1 MNFTARTKYKTTI
14 GSKGFVFPLVIV
26 LAAITFVG
34 MSAVLFFA
42 QTESKL
48 TNKFVDYMLAERI
61 ADSGVE
67 QALFYLKSDKVL
79 NAALIDLMRE
89 EKDGE
94 LSLPDVLKTEIAML
108 GNGKGINGI
117 EITVNYI
124 YVPSPYPDG
133 GVYTGDIQ
141 ITSTGIYTNSLNQ
154 TVKRQ
159 IEAIYGVR
167 ALYLGIVA
175 PKHALFI
182 REKENLN
189 YNFEDDI
196 NPSEMKILN
205 GDVYIKNGITAELS
219 DYIIRKMIDKNEL
232 TWDEYY
238 YIDHPP
244 SSYGLDK
251 GGIDFLDSQ
260 QIEYEKFGIFRK
272 FNVFGQPV
280 KEKYSQ
286 NVYRS
291 QGYYTDQVIK
301 LQGLEFYKSMA
312 KLVLEPRKYSR
323 GGKVSHDRYFK
334 DVIFEGENGL
344 NTSKYNK
351 VLPLYGYGDWRNAP
365 VVDPNRYGPRS
376 REYDMSKP
384 INIDGISFIRGD
396 VFIEGWYEG
405 LGILVV
411 QGNVYLGGSVRA
423 LDKEQSGHPSLLNII
438 VYEDPQR
445 EGGYTT
451 TNHASFKKTG
461 HVIMQPHDDNDW
473 SESGGEKADTN
484 MKIDPSIYT
493 QNGLQINKDSFR
505 DNNYDL
511 GSFDMSFKHNFVTD
525 TVNMNFLPHD
535 IIIYGKNPDDEFRN
549 GDVNGLEDFLQ
560 AEFNVVM
567 KSWVVKTVGANSIN

>member
-1 MNFTARTKYKTTI
+1 MKKKVRLHNNL
-14 GSKGFVFPLVIV
+14 KGFVFPLVLV
-26 LAAITFVG
+26 LAVITLVG
-34 MSAVLFFA
+34 MTSVLFFA
-42 QTESKL
+42 QSESKL

-67 QALFYLKSDKVL
+67 QALFYLKSDKDL
-79 NAALIDLMRE
+79 NAQLIDLMRSNS
-89 EKDGE
+89 DGE
-94 LSLPDVLKTEIAML
+94 LTIPDILKTEVAML
-108 GNGKGINGI
+108 GNGHGTNSLEI
-117 EITVNYI
+117 EVNYI
-124 YVPSPYPDG
+124 YTPPPFDDG
-133 GVYTGDIQ
+133 GVYTGDVQ
-141 ITSTGIYTNSLNQ
+141 ILSTGIYTNSLHQ

-175 PKHALFI
+175 PKHALFV
-182 REKENLN
+182 REDENLN

-196 NPSEMKILN
+196 DPSELKVLN
-205 GDVYIKNGITAELS
+205 GDVFIENGITAELS
-219 DYIIRKMIDKNEL
+219 DYLLRKLIDKNEL
-232 TWDEYY
+232 TYDEYY

-244 SSYGLDK
+244 TSYGLDK
-251 GGIDFLDSQ
+251 GGIDFLDAG
-260 QIEYEKFGIFRK
+260 QIEYEKNGIFRK
-272 FNVFGQPV
+272 FNVFGRPV
-280 KEKYSQ
+280 KEKYAQ
-286 NVYRS
+286 NVHRS
-291 QGYYTDQVIK
+291 YGYYNDKVIK
-301 LQGLEFYKSMA
+301 LRGLEFYKSMA
-312 KLVLEPRKYSR
+312 KLTLEPRKYSR
-323 GGKVSHDRYFK
+323 QGKTSHDKYFK
-334 DVIFEGENGL
+334 DIIFEGENGL
-344 NTSKYNK
+344 NTAKYNK

-376 REYDMSKP
+376 RAYDMSRP

-411 QGNVYLGGSVRA
+411 QGNVYLGGSVKA
-423 LDKEQSGHPSLLNII
+423 LDKDQTGHPSLLNII

-445 EGGYTT
+445 EGGYTA

-461 HVIMQPHDDNDW
+461 HVILKPHDDNDW
-473 SESGGEKADTN
+473 SEGGGEKANTN
-484 MKIDPSIYT
+484 VKIDPSIYT
-493 QNGLQINKDSFR
+493 QNGLQMDKDAFR

-535 IIIYGKNPDDEFRN
+535 LIIYGKNPDDEFRN

-567 KSWVVKTVGANSIN
+567 KSWVVKTITDNTIN

>member
-1 MNFTARTKYKTTI
+1 MKTARRHI
-14 GSKGFVFPLVIV
+14 VFFQNSKGFVFPLVLV
-26 LAAITFVG
+26 LAVITFIG
-34 MSAVLFFA
+34 MSAMLFFA
-42 QTESKL
+42 QSESKL

-67 QALFYLKSDKVL
+67 QALFYLKSDKEL
-79 NAALIDLMRE
+79 NGQLIDLMRSNE
-89 EKDGE
+89 DGE
-94 LSLPDVLKTEIAML
+94 LTLPAVIQQEIQML
-108 GNGKGINGI
+108 GNGRGINNI
-117 EITVNYI
+117 EIKANYI
-124 YVPSPYPDG
+124 YVPAPYDD
-133 GVYTGDIQ
+133 GVYTGDVQ
-141 ITSTGIYTNSLNQ
+141 ILSTGIYTNSLNQ

-159 IEAIYGVR
+159 IEAIYGVK

-196 NPSEMKILN
+196 DPSEMKILN
-205 GDVYIKNGITAELS
+205 GDVFVKNGISADLS
-219 DYIIRKMIDKNEL
+219 DYLLRKMIDKNEL

-244 SSYGLDK
+244 TSYGLDK
-251 GGIDFLDSQ
+251 GGIDFLDAG
-260 QIEYEKFGIFRK
+260 QIEYEKNGVFRK
-272 FNVFGQPV
+272 FNVFGRPV
-280 KEKYSQ
+280 KEKYAA
-286 NVYRS
+286 NVNRS
-291 QGYYTDQVIK
+291 YGYYTDQVIK
-301 LQGLEFYKSMA
+301 LRGLDFYKSMA
-312 KLVLEPRKYSR
+312 KLVLEPRRYSSR
-323 GGKVSHDRYFK
+323 GKASHDRYFK
-334 DVIFEGENGL
+334 DVTFEGENGL
-344 NTSKYNK
+344 NTAKYNK

-365 VVDPNRYGPRS
+365 LVDPNRYGPRS

-384 INIDGISFIRGD
+384 INIDGISFVRGD

-405 LGILVV
+405 LGLLVV

-423 LDKEQSGHPSLLNII
+423 LDKEQAGHPSLLNII

-451 TNHASFKKTG
+451 TDHASFKKTG
-461 HVIMQPHDDNDW
+461 HVIMKPHDDNDW

-484 MKIDPSIYT
+484 LKIDPSVYT
-493 QNGLQINKDSFR
+493 QNGLIMDKEAFR

-535 IIIYGKNPDDEFRN
+535 VIIYGKNPDDEFRN
-549 GDVNGLEDFLQ
+549 GEVDGLEDFLQ

-567 KSWVVKTVGANSIN
+567 KSWVVKTVTDETIN